1 MNFKTI
7 KKIVAV
13 TLSIMLSNVPQ
24 IFAAEQA
31 QSEQM
36 ISTMTWVGEQNREQ
50 TLEKVQAFLSRS
62 DIGAQLAQ
70 TGYSAS
76 EVKAR
81 MASLSDAELQ
91 HLSAEMDKAT
101 YGGDGVGGILI
112 VVVLVLLI
120 IYLAKRIQ

>member
-31 QSEQM
+31 QAQQM
-36 ISTMTWVGEQNREQ
+36 ISTLNWVNEQNRAQ
-50 TLEKVQAFLSRS
+50 TLEKVQMFLSRS
-62 DIGAQLAQ
+62 DVGAQLAQ
-70 TGYSAS
+70 TGFSAT
-76 EVKAR
+76 EVKDR

-112 VVVLVLLI
+112 IVVLVLLI
-120 IYLAKRIQ
+120 IYLAKRI

>member
-7 KKIVAV
+7 KKIVAI
-13 TLSIMLSNVPQ
+13 TLSVMLSNVPQ

-31 QSEQM
+31 QAEGM
-36 ISTMTWVGEQNREQ
+36 ISTMTWVGEQNRQQ
-50 TLEKVQAFLSRS
+50 TLEKVQTFLSRS
-62 DIGAQLAQ
+62 DVGAQLAQ
-70 TGYSAS
+70 TGYSAA
-76 EVKAR
+76 EAKDR

-91 HLSAEMDKAT
+91 NLSAEMDKAT

-120 IYLAKRIQ
+120 IYLAKRI